1 MKISLSDAVFIDRTL
16 ATLNYCSILPFGFL
30 GFFSYYRS
38 KTDLSGGAICQRL
51 SWIHVAIPD
60 WG

>member
-1 MKISLSDAVFIDRTL
+1 MKISLSAVVFIDRTL

-38 KTDLSGGAICQRL
+38 KTDLSGVRYANDHHGFM
-51 SWIHVAIPD
+51 
-60 WG
+60 